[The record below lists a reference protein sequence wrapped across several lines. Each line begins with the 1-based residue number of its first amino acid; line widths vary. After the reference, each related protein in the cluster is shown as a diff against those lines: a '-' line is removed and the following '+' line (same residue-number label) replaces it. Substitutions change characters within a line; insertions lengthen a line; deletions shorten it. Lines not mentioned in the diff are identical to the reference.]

1 MYIICEDNVHVQ
13 CKDNQPDTHKQRA
26 FSTKC
31 NLNAEWH
38 MVESRGLVIIL
49 QLCQQDYHQEYME
62 LTSFYRF
69 YPKCFLIF
77 LAVKALNKI

>member
-1 MYIICEDNVHVQ
+1 
-13 CKDNQPDTHKQRA
+13 
-26 FSTKC
+26 
-31 NLNAEWH
+31 